1 MQVDHFNCQSKHGAV
16 VFNIGERSSK
26 ALFFA
31 WYELRAGHRLYE
43 VVVESA
49 KDLADLG

>member
-16 VFNIGERSSK
+16 VLNIDESSSK

-31 WYELRAGHRLYE
+31 RYKLMAGHRLYE

-49 KDLADLG
+49 